1 LRFYHFVV
9 NSAVPA
15 NTTTTWRVLLVDD
28 DPLVSDS
35 IRRMLEFDQRN
46 VKAVSS
52 GADALVICEKEAFDL
67 VILDYLMPGMKGDV
81 LAITLKARHPSVPI
95 IMITA
100 DAEKL
105 DAMAELPAGVDLI
118 MGKPFQLGELR
129 EAVKKS
135 LPKP

>member
-1 LRFYHFVV
+1 
-9 NSAVPA
+9 VPA

-46 VKAVSS
+46 VKAVSN
-52 GADALVICEKEAFDL
+52 GADALALCEQETFAL

-81 LAITLKARHPSVPI
+81 LAVTLKARHPGMPI
-95 IMITA
+95 LMITA

-105 DAMAELPAGVDLI
+105 EAMAELPAGVDLI
-118 MGKPFQLGELR
+118 MGKPFQLAELR
-129 EAVKKS
+129 DAVNKA
-135 LPKP
+135 LAKP